1 MSLAAPRSLGCVS
14 VLLAAASAAASTS
27 TDLSVDYARVL
38 REVAQDI
45 AALKS
50 EYPQL
55 VDFDA
60 ATGSNSK
67 AASITYQ
74 FHTHA
79 PPRSGGWTSGVP
91 NPDSD
96 GLWLYIDFH
105 DADSTLPIH
114 TQPITAVQCVGEK
127 RVSFLIMEGNATRRV
142 EGAIEKILRDHGV
155 GRCMRPHRAGGSNAR
170 IS

>member
-1 MSLAAPRSLGCVS
+1 MSLTAPLT
-14 VLLAAASAAASTS
+14 LLAAVAVAASS
-27 TDLSVDYARVL
+27 SADKPVDYARVL
-38 REVAQDI
+38 RDVAHDI

-55 VDFDA
+55 ADFDPA
-60 ATGSNSK
+60 AGSNSE
-67 AASITYQ
+67 AAKISYQ

-79 PPRSGGWTSGVP
+79 APRSGGWTSGVP

-96 GLWLYIDFH
+96 GLWFYIDFH
-105 DADSTLPIH
+105 DADSTLQIH
-114 TQPITAVQCVGEK
+114 TQPITAVQCLGEK
-127 RVSFLIMEGNATRRV
+127 RVSFLIMEGDATRRV

-155 GRCMRPHRAGGSNAR
+155 GRCMRPHHAGAPNAR